1 VSAFRRLAGCADEKI
16 RLCDLQWVQVSS
28 LEKRNER
35 TDRVSFWMIG
45 NSYVACGVAEKC
57 ANSLYSYQ
65 DLQNRLFTIFQFVF
79 VARESTQIS
88 NIRLSLTWTQPVSSR
103 RRNRS
108 SSPTEMCSKV
118 RSAIFISCGQPD
130 VR

>member
-88 NIRLSLTWTQPVSSR
+88 NIRLSLTCDSAGVIAQTQPKFIA
-103 RRNRS
+103 NRDVF
-108 SSPTEMCSKV
+108 E
-118 RSAIFISCGQPD
+118 SAFSHFYILWSA
-130 VR
+130 